1 MHFLLIVINFTS
13 CKSLNTNNSVD
24 VNVDSDGQ
32 SNEDNNENFDEQSTD
47 ISEDNLTPLE
57 EATPEQ
63 LSFINLNKNINGQKI
78 MG

>member
-1 MHFLLIVINFTS
+1 M
-13 CKSLNTNNSVD
+13 
-24 VNVDSDGQ
+24 NVDSDGQ

>member
-47 ISEDNLTPLE
+47 ISEDNLIPLE
-57 EATPEQ
+57 EATPEH
-63 LSFINLNKNINGQKI
+63 
-78 MG
+78 